1 MQDRAQHWLQQILAL
16 PLEKPVRIMNVCG
29 GHERAIAMA
38 GLRSLLPSAVQLIPG
53 PGCPVCICPEDDV
66 HQAIQWALDQRVI
79 VASFG
84 DMLRVPVN
92 VPRGEVNSLAA
103 ARAAGAEV
111 HAIAS
116 PAEAVRIARENPERQ
131 VVFHAVGFE
140 TTMAPIAALI
150 GQGLPANL
158 LILASGRRTW
168 PAVAML
174 LDSPDAGL
182 DALIAPGHVATV
194 MGPEEWAF
202 VPQHYRLPAAIAG
215 FTADSL
221 LAEAEILHIAGDDD
235 GATVSLR
242 HAGQLR
248 TIRCK
253 LLVHAEG
260 TPGDDPAVSVSDY
273 DQHAVICEVTPTP
286 GHNKRAWERFTP
298 DGPLALLPL
307 GDEYSIVFTLPPA
320 RADAVMALDDDDFLA
335 ALQARG
341 QAGAVATVEDCREQA
356 QGVDLAR
363 GVGAAQAGYVE
374 AHDQAGQLGAH
385 MQDRKSVV

>member
-1 MQDRAQHWLQQILAL
+1 MQDRAHHWLQQILAL

-53 PGCPVCICPEDDV
+53 PGCPVCICPEEDI
-66 HQAIQWALDQRVI
+66 HQAIQWALDQHVI

-92 VPRGEVNSLAA
+92 LPRGEVNSLAA

-140 TTMAPIAALI
+140 TTMAPIAAMI
-150 GQGLPANL
+150 DEGLPANL
-158 LILASGRRTW
+158 LLLASGRRTW
-168 PAVAML
+168 PAVAIL

-202 VPQHYRLPAAIAG
+202 VHQRHRIPVAIAG

-221 LAEAEILHIAGDDD
+221 LAAIHAVLVQWLEGKAPLTNCYVAAARPGGNPRARQLLAQAFDVVDAPWRGIGVIAQSGYALKPALAAHD
-235 GATVSLR
+235 AR
-242 HAGQLR
+242 HQLP
-248 TIRCK
+248 
-253 LLVHAEG
+253 LVTPAQPGKDLPPGCDCARVVLGKISPPACRLYG
-260 TPGDDPAVSVSDY
+260 TACRPASPIGPCMVSDEGACRIWWTVGL
-273 DQHAVICEVTPTP
+273 HRRTPP
-286 GHNKRAWERFTP
+286 DRA
-298 DGPLALLPL
+298 
-307 GDEYSIVFTLPPA
+307 S
-320 RADAVMALDDDDFLA
+320 
-335 ALQARG
+335 
-341 QAGAVATVEDCREQA
+341 
-356 QGVDLAR
+356 
-363 GVGAAQAGYVE
+363 GAANVG
-374 AHDQAGQLGAH
+374 GP
-385 MQDRKSVV
+385 S